1 VTPSGAALA
10 ETNPGPIAKIHTFAE
25 GPRES
30 APHVPSLLTVVPF
43 ATLLLMIAFMP
54 LVPRFHG
61 WWENNW
67 NRLGVALVLGGVS
80 CLYYNFRGV
89 GLNGAEPGA
98 ATVVAM
104 LNHAILDDYIPFIV
118 LLFSLFTISGGIF
131 IGGDFPAHPRVNAG
145 LLFIGAMLASFIG
158 TTGASMLL
166 IRPLLIIN
174 RERRH
179 VTHSVIFFIFLVS
192 NGGGLLLPIGD
203 PPLFLGYLRGVP
215 FLWTLNLVWEWL
227 FCVAILLVIYWFVE
241 HYYYS
246 REERG
251 DLEKSLSHRPA
262 LELRGG
268 INLVLL
274 AGVILSVALLVPG
287 KALPG
292 TSWIVPDKYLREI
305 VQLSLAAISMKVTAR
320 EIRRANA
327 FTFYAIGEVA
337 AIFIGIFVTMQAPIE
352 ILNAEGPRLGLRSPA
367 QFFWAT
373 GLLSSFLDNA
383 PTYVVFFQAA
393 GSLDPGSQSAVSG
406 VATATGAI
414 ASPLLAAVSLGAVLM
429 GACTYIGNGPNFM
442 VKSIAE
448 AYSIPMPSFF
458 GYMGYSLVF
467 LLPVFAAMTWL
478 FLT

>member
-1 VTPSGAALA
+1 MTTGHSLVAGGESMAL
-10 ETNPGPIAKIHTFAE
+10 
-25 GPRES
+25 
-30 APHVPSLLTVVPF
+30 APHVPGLLTIVPF
-43 ATLLLMIAFMP
+43 AVLLLMIAFVP
-54 LVPRFHG
+54 LVPRLHG

-67 NRLGVALVLGGVS
+67 NRLAVALGLGGATCV
-80 CLYYNFRGV
+80 YYYLRGV
-89 GLNGAEPGA
+89 GFNGAEPGA
-98 ATVVAM
+98 ATVVSM
-104 LNHAILDDYIPFIV
+104 LSHAVLDDYIPFIV

-215 FLWTLNLVWEWL
+215 FLWTMNLVLEWL
-227 FCVAILLVIYWFVE
+227 FCVSTLLLIYWFVE
-241 HYYYS
+241 HYYYH
-246 REERG
+246 REQRK

-262 LELRGG
+262 IELRGG
-268 INLVLL
+268 INLLL
-274 AGVILSVALLVPG
+274 LGGVILSVALLVPG
-287 KALPG
+287 RTIPG
-292 TSWIVPDKYLREI
+292 TGWRVPDIYLREI
-305 VQLSLAAISMKVTAR
+305 VQLALAGISLKVTAR

-337 AIFIGIFVTMQAPIE
+337 AIFIGIFITMQAPIE
-352 ILNAEGPRLGLRSPA
+352 ILNAEGPKLGLHSPA

-393 GSLDPGSQSAVSG
+393 GSLDPGAGEMVAD
-406 VATATGAI
+406 VATATGSI
-414 ASPLLAAVSLGAVLM
+414 ASPLLTAVSLGAVLM
-429 GACTYIGNGPNFM
+429 GAMTYIGNGPNFM

-467 LLPVFAAMTWL
+467 LLPVFAAMTWI
-478 FLT
+478 FLL